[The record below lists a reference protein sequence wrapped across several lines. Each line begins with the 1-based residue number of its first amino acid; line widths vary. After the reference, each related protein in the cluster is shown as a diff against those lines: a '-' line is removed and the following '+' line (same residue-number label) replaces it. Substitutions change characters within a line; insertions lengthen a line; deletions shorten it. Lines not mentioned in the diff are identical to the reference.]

1 MTDSQTRSGSAP
13 DGDLRPGGRP
23 PVSPRPDE
31 ARNRYAAVWR
41 WHFYAGLYTAP
52 FLVVLALTGLMML
65 FGDELE
71 RWQFPELT
79 RTEGASDVVP
89 HQNRLESALAAMPE
103 STFVRYEPGHLPGD
117 STRVSV
123 LVAGEPHTVFV
134 DGESGRVLGEVADL
148 RRLPFLAE
156 KIHGT
161 LLVGDI
167 GDRLIELAAGFG
179 ILLLVSGVYLWLPR
193 SGKWRSGFA
202 LGAPTS
208 RLKVRNA
215 HKLIGLLLAPALF
228 CYLVSG
234 LAWTGIWGERLVQAW
249 NSFPAEK
256 WGPGGGGHN
265 HEALNGESRKVVPW
279 NLEKSPLPAS
289 DGHPGAGGSSSPVA
303 QTLDQTIAIG
313 RTNGIGARYF
323 VGVPASRD
331 DIWTVAQTAIGGQVT
346 DPRQELTLH
355 IDRKTGHVVGRAG
368 WSEYALGAKAMAA
381 GTPLH
386 MGKLGP
392 WNRALAAAVCCS
404 VLLLAVTG
412 PLVWWLR
419 RPARAGRLGA
429 PAAPARVPRAVL
441 LATALLSLALPLVAL
456 ALAVVA
462 LLDWAVLRRLPGL
475 RATLD

>member
-1 MTDSQTRSGSAP
+1 M
-13 DGDLRPGGRP
+13 DGAKSRH
-23 PVSPRPDE
+23 
-31 ARNRYAAVWR
+31 AAVWR

-52 FLVVLALTGLMML
+52 FLVVLAITGLLML

-79 RTEGASDVVP
+79 GSSGSAVAVP
-89 HQNRLESALAAMPE
+89 HQSLLDRALAANPE
-103 STFVRYEPGHLPGD
+103 STFVRYEPARSPGE
-117 STRVSV
+117 SSRVAV
-123 LVAGEPHTVFV
+123 LLAGEPHTVFV
-134 DGESGRVLGEVADL
+134 DGGSGRVLGTVPDL

-179 ILLLVSGVYLWLPR
+179 LLLLVSGVYLWLPR

-202 LGAPTS
+202 LAAPTS

-215 HKLIGLLLAPALF
+215 HKLIGILLAPALF
-228 CYLVSG
+228 FYLVSG

-249 NSFPAEK
+249 NTFPAEK
-256 WGPGGGGHN
+256 WGPGNSGHN
-265 HEALNGESRKVVPW
+265 HESLNGEGRKVVPW
-279 NLEKSPLPAS
+279 NLEKSPLPAADRPPAS
-289 DGHPGAGGSSSPVA
+289 EAASAPVA
-303 QTLDQTIAIG
+303 GNLDQAIAIAQ
-313 RTNGIGARYF
+313 RHGIGARYF
-323 VGVPASRD
+323 VGVPAGRD

-386 MGKLGP
+386 MGQLGP

-412 PLVWWLR
+412 PLAWWLR
-419 RPARAGRLGA
+419 RPAGASRLGA
-429 PAAPARVPRAVL
+429 PPAPAHVPRAVW

-462 LLDWAVLRRLPGL
+462 LLDWAVLQRLPGL